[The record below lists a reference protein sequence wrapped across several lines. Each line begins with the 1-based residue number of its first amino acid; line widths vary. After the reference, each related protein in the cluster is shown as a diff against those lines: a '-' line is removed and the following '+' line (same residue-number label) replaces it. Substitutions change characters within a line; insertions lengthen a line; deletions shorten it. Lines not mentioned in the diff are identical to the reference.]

1 MSRPTTWPY
10 ALVMAALC
18 LLAGLLLWD
27 AASAASVWQSARHQR
42 AEDWWE
48 FANPITPGG
57 SFTEAIAMMPQNPSW
72 LEGFV
77 GITVGLGAREAA
89 GRQVGELVA
98 PSGPNVLIAT
108 TEDGVKVA
116 PGLGYTDDMV
126 GGNLVREDYEPIL
139 PTETIQ
145 RFWDEER
152 VEQLGFGVWA
162 VRADEPEER
171 LVLHRDF
178 TGSHILIVPRSL
190 SPIGGGE

>member
-1 MSRPTTWPY
+1 
-10 ALVMAALC
+10 
-18 LLAGLLLWD
+18 
-27 AASAASVWQSARHQR
+27 
-42 AEDWWE
+42 
-48 FANPITPGG
+48 
-57 SFTEAIAMMPQNPSW
+57 MMPQNPSW

-145 RFWDEER
+145 RFWDDER
-152 VEQLGFGVWA
+152 IEQLGFGVWA

-190 SPIGGGE
+190 SPIGGDE